1 MEKKGPGMKGF
12 DKTGKTAVLLGLGMI
27 ILALIAGCDRFG
39 GKDSAAGAE
48 KPAAGEGEGV
58 TVFAVSTVKA
68 VKGQIRDY
76 IELNGD
82 VTAGTRV
89 DTYPDAAGKLS
100 RLYVEVGQ
108 RVRKGQVIAEVD
120 PSRPGM
126 QFALS
131 PVKAAISGTVTNIPV
146 QVGATVSQQVPIVQI
161 SDMRD
166 LEVRVHVAEKFISRM
181 QVGLPA
187 EMSFD
192 AYPGKIFYGKIKEL
206 SPVVDPQSRTLEV
219 KIGLSDGTELLKAG
233 MFGEVKLVTMEKD
246 GVVKIPSDCVV
257 NLFGEEFVF
266 LVERSG
272 DGAEG
277 IARRVKVTRGIEID
291 QKLEI
296 TSGLEPGDEVV
307 YRGQTLL
314 EDGSKVRVV
323 ETVQPLSGDDEL
335 E

>member
-1 MEKKGPGMKGF
+1 
-12 DKTGKTAVLLGLGMI
+12 
-27 ILALIAGCDRFG
+27 
-39 GKDSAAGAE
+39 
-48 KPAAGEGEGV
+48 
-58 TVFAVSTVKA
+58 
-68 VKGQIRDY
+68 
-76 IELNGD
+76 
-82 VTAGTRV
+82 
-89 DTYPDAAGKLS
+89 
-100 RLYVEVGQ
+100 
-108 RVRKGQVIAEVD
+108 
-120 PSRPGM
+120 
-126 QFALS
+126 
-131 PVKAAISGTVTNIPV
+131 
-146 QVGATVSQQVPIVQI
+146 
-161 SDMRD
+161 
-166 LEVRVHVAEKFISRM
+166 
-181 QVGLPA
+181 
-187 EMSFD
+187 
-192 AYPGKIFYGKIKEL
+192 
-206 SPVVDPQSRTLEV
+206 V

-257 NLFGEEFVF
+257 NRFGEEFVF